1 MANLCASP
9 DIIKILEG
17 KNDKFKY
24 LTLCALDEDEDEIV
38 KAASWAMCMVMAE
51 SPVCVK
57 KVFDVSMLS

>member
-24 LTLCALDEDEDEIV
+24 LTLCASDEDEEIV
-38 KAASWAMCMVMAE
+38 KAASGAMCMVMAE